1 MKYNAKYD
9 RWFSKEGLVYRY
21 DEKTDKLVLCSLCDW
36 CKGYLRFYYRFNNKV
51 KSAFVHRGIWET
63 FKGEIP
69 AGYEIDHVKCNKQ
82 DNRLKMLKLVTHK
95 ENMNNP
101 ITIEHLRD
109 ILNIRNTALRGKRNT
124 LTTEFGKKYEAYTGL
139 HYIDDPQRY
148 RNEYYWFK
156 RHGHCR
162 WEEE

>member
-21 DEKTDKLVLCSLCDW
+21 NEKKDKLVLVKLED
-36 CKGYLRFYYRFNNKV
+36 CKGYSRFTVNK
-51 KSAFVHRGIWET
+51 KHYFLHRAMWET
-63 FKGEIP
+63 FNGEIP
-69 AGYEIDHVKCNKQ
+69 AGYEIDHLKCNKQ

-101 ITIEHLRD
+101 ITLSKIKSVLTE
-109 ILNIRNTALRGKRNT
+109 RNKNRNNFKNGT
-124 LTTEFGKKYEAYTGL
+124 KKPRTEFGRKFYE
-139 HYIDDPQRY
+139 HYKIFRSDNIALYNR
-148 RNEYYWFK
+148 EVSYYCK
-156 RHGHCR
+156 TGHCR

>member
-21 DEKTDKLVLCSLCDW
+21 DVKRDRLVLCSLCDW
-36 CKGYLRFYYRFNNKV
+36 GKGYLRFYYRVGDKV
-51 KSAFVHRGIWET
+51 KSVFVHRAIWET
-63 FKGEIP
+63 FNGEIP
-69 AGYEIDHVKCNKQ
+69 EGYEIDHVKCNKQ

-101 ITIEHLRD
+101 ITITHLRD
-109 ILNIRNTALRGKRNT
+109 VLYNRNTALRGKHNT

-139 HYIDDPQRY
+139 HFIDDPQRY

-156 RHGHCR
+156 HHGHCR